1 MKTRILLAE
10 DHNIIRQGI
19 RSLLEKNPEF
29 EIVGEVNNGRDAI
42 QKAAELSPDIALM
55 DVNMPGLN
63 GIEATRIIAD
73 NSPEAKV
80 IALSVHSDDA
90 YVSGMLMAGASG
102 YLLKD
107 CVLDELVSAIKTVML
122 GHVYLS
128 SALTKNLVNEY
139 RSIKSKNIDSYHSL
153 LTEREREIL
162 QLLAEGQS
170 TKQIAADLFIS
181 IKTVSTHRQHIMEK
195 LNMTTIQDLV
205 KFAIREKI
213 ITT

>member
-1 MKTRILLAE
+1 MAE